1 MRTSRLTIAVV
12 ATSTIALVGAAAAG
26 AQASTATATATRA
39 PTVVT
44 KTDRVLM
51 PFQLAVRNG
60 FLVNDG
66 ALFVADGG
74 TRKVSQIRANGTL
87 RTVASNAT
95 NPGDVAGL
103 AFSRSGRTLA
113 WTETDFKQEGS
124 DSWLNLTRADVGTRR
139 FSLSD
144 YEKSENPDG
153 HVHYGITNPTQCQVD
168 AFEKLGVPAS
178 YKGIKDS
185 HPYAVTEWADSW
197 VVADAGGNSLLR
209 VGQNGRIR
217 TLAVLPRQP
226 VKITQAMATAN
237 KLPSCVVGATYAFEP
252 VPTDVEVG
260 PNGWLYVTTL
270 PGGPEGPSAGARGSV
285 YLVNP
290 WNGHSYRIATG
301 FAGATNLAIAGR
313 TIYVAELFA
322 GRISTVHNGK
332 PRAYVALPGALSV
345 EYSAGHLYA
354 GTMAQMDEKTGKVTV
369 KGRVVEIRR

>member
-12 ATSTIALVGAAAAG
+12 ATSTIALVGASAAG
-26 AQASTATATATRA
+26 AQPTTATAAKA
-39 PTVVT
+39 PRVVT
-44 KTDRVLM
+44 LTDRVLM

-60 FLVNDG
+60 FIVNDG
-66 ALFVADGG
+66 AVFVADGG
-74 TRKVSQIRANGTL
+74 TRKVSQIRANGALT
-87 RTVASNAT
+87 TVGFNST
-95 NPGDVAGL
+95 KEGDVAGL

-124 DSWLNLTRADVGTRR
+124 DSWLNLTRRDVGTRR

-153 HVHYGITNPTQCQVD
+153 HVHYGIKNPNKCQVD
-168 AFEKLGVPAS
+168 ALKAIGAQAS
-178 YKGIKDS
+178 YTGIKDS

-217 TLAVLPRQP
+217 TLAVLPPQP

-270 PGGPEGPSAGARGSV
+270 PGGPEDPSAGARGSV

-332 PRAYVALPGALSV
+332 PRAYVGLPGAVSV
-345 EYSAGHLYA
+345 EYSAGHLFA
-354 GTMAQMDEKTGKVTV
+354 GTMAPMNDKGQPTG